1 MSNYP
6 VDGATFKHT
15 PKFIDRMKAEEAEG
29 PKPFKQEHFTAGA
42 GSGEGR
48 LQKIKHMEGDGE
60 I

>member
-29 PKPFKQEHFTAGA
+29 PKPFKQEPFTGGA
-42 GSGEGR
+42 GSGVGR
-48 LQKIKHMEGDGE
+48 LEKAEHMEGE
-60 I
+60 E